1 MKRKNLLN
9 SVPTLPD
16 QEKFLLDLQ
25 SNNYSMQTILSYAR
39 DLAIFSVYL
48 HFNKIEFKKVSKE
61 DISNYKG
68 YLRSGNHL
76 KDLDKVRRECMKSG
90 LDTTDIDSEALG
102 GSARALKKTGGMNTP
117 VDESEN
123 INEHSRESKEAYMD
137 DFLTHVY
144 SKVYGSLGILD
155 RPLNSRAR
163 SENGL
168 DVRSIN
174 RMLSALRSYLKFRIS
189 WDLEIP
195 LPPDAISMVKSEKKM
210 KKVASFEDL
219 VRLIESP
226 MEFEK
231 DEKVAL
237 RNRCMLEM
245 LFATGMR
252 ISELISLDLEQL
264 NVEGKMYITGKGRKE
279 RRIFVTPRAL
289 GWVNKYLKLRLE
301 YAFSDRVKEEQ
312 PGIVDSL
319 YNDLGIER
327 KEENM
332 KPRETNEDD
341 ISKGLNLE
349 VFDSENRKY
358 ISLVENYRKND
369 FLKKFDSPALFIPL
383 SGSRSRKANARISTN
398 YFQEKIADYR
408 RRLGIQIPT
417 SAHSLRHGYATYL
430 AQQGA
435 SPAAL
440 QVLLGHESLD
450 TTTKYVHASEKFAED
465 TVKKNHPLQ

>member
-1 MKRKNLLN
+1 MKNSRKKEILEKIPKLPEQDKYLLYLQNN
-9 SVPTLPD
+9 SYS
-16 QEKFLLDLQ
+16 FL
-25 SNNYSMQTILSYAR
+25 TIINYAR

-48 HFNKIEFKKVSKE
+48 HFNGIEFLKVSKE

-68 YLRSGNHL
+68 YLKSGNHL
-76 KDLDKVRRECMKSG
+76 KDLDRIRKEYLKNG
-90 LDTTDIDSEALG
+90 LDT
-102 GSARALKKTGGMNTP
+102 
-117 VDESEN
+117 VESEN
-123 INEHSRESKEAYMD
+123 KALRGSVRGGKNSRGMVTPGDEVETDVDVLNETDEVYED
-137 DFLTHVY
+137 DFLTKVY

-163 SENGL
+163 SDHGL
-168 DVRSIN
+168 DERSIN
-174 RMLSALRSYLKFRIS
+174 RMLSALRSYLKFRIN

-195 LPPDAISMVKSEKKM
+195 LPPDAVNMVKAVKKM

-245 LFATGMR
+245 LFASGMR
-252 ISELISLDLEQL
+252 ISELISLDLDQL
-264 NVEGKMYITGKGRKE
+264 NTEGKIYITGKGRKE
-279 RRIFVTPRAL
+279 RTIYITPRAL
-289 GWVNKYLKLRLE
+289 GWINKYLKLRLE

-312 PGIVDSL
+312 PGAVDSL
-319 YNDLGIER
+319 YNDLGIEK
-327 KEENM
+327 KEKDM
-332 KPRETNEDD
+332 KLRETNLE
-341 ISKGLNLE
+341 GLNLE

-358 ISLVENYRKND
+358 ISLVENYRKNE

-383 SGSRSRKANARISTN
+383 SGSRSGKANARISTN
-398 YFQEKIADYR
+398 YFQEKIAEYR

-417 SAHSLRHGYATYL
+417 SAHSLRHGFATYL

-450 TTTKYVHASEKFAED
+450 TTTRYVHASEKFAEE
-465 TVKKNHPLQ
+465 TVRKNHPLQ

>member
-1 MKRKNLLN
+1 MKNSRKKEILEKIPKLPEQDKYLLYLQNN
-9 SVPTLPD
+9 SYS
-16 QEKFLLDLQ
+16 FL
-25 SNNYSMQTILSYAR
+25 TIISYAR

-48 HFNKIEFKKVSKE
+48 HFNGIDFLKVSKE

-68 YLRSGNHL
+68 YLKSGNHL
-76 KDLDKVRRECMKSG
+76 KDLDRIRREYLNSG
-90 LDTTDIDSEALG
+90 LDTTESKGKALRDSVRG
-102 GSARALKKTGGMNTP
+102 RKNSGGMITP
-117 VDESEN
+117 EDETEIGVDVL
-123 INEHSRESKEAYMD
+123 NETDEVYED
-137 DFLTHVY
+137 DFLTKVY

-163 SENGL
+163 SDHGL
-168 DVRSIN
+168 DERSIN
-174 RMLSALRSYLKFRIS
+174 RMLSALRSYLKFRIN

-195 LPPDAISMVKSEKKM
+195 LPPDAVNMVKAVKKM

-252 ISELISLDLEQL
+252 ISELIGLDINQL
-264 NVEGKMYITGKGRKE
+264 NTEGKIYITGKGRKE
-279 RRIFVTPRAL
+279 RTIFLTPRAL
-289 GWVNKYLKLRLE
+289 GWINKYLKLRLE

-312 PGIVDSL
+312 PGVVDSL

-327 KEENM
+327 NEKNM
-332 KPRETNEDD
+332 KLRETNSE
-341 ISKGLNLE
+341 GLNLE

-358 ISLVENYRKND
+358 ISLVENYRKNE

-383 SGSRSRKANARISTN
+383 SGSRSAKANARISTN
-398 YFQEKIADYR
+398 YFQEKIAEYR

-417 SAHSLRHGYATYL
+417 SAHSLRHGFATYL

-450 TTTKYVHASEKFAED
+450 TTTRYVHASEKFAEE
-465 TVKKNHPLQ
+465 TVRKNHPLQ